1 MGTFIDQLGA
11 LVWAGSDP
19 RLYFPCLLSRD
30 IHCIQDPGSAAAGVL
45 NLVSDIHACKILG
58 LTHCVNLNTNT
69 NV

>member
-45 NLVSDIHACKILG
+45 NLVSDTVMHAQYLA
-58 LTHCVNLNTNT
+58 
-69 NV
+69 